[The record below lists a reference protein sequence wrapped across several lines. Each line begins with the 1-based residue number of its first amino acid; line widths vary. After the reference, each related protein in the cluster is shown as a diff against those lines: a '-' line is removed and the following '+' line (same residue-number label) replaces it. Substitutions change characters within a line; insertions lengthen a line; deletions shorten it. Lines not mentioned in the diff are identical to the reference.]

1 MYYDEDSG
9 AIHFIAGMFLGA
21 LVGVS
26 LALLAAP
33 QSGKRTRKRLV
44 RAVSTA
50 RTAAGDRWEDLA
62 DQVQRAQQAGRK
74 RIRL

>member
-1 MYYDEDSG
+1 MYYDDDSG
-9 AIHFIAGMFLGA
+9 AINFIAGAFLGA
-21 LVGVS
+21 VLGVT
-26 LALLAAP
+26 LTLLTAP
-33 QSGKRTRKRLV
+33 QSGKRTRRRLV

-62 DQVQRAQQAGRK
+62 DQVQRAGRK

>member
-1 MYYDEDSG
+1 MYDDEDSG
-9 AIHFIAGMFLGA
+9 AVNFIAGMLLGA
-21 LVGVS
+21 VIGVS
-26 LALLAAP
+26 LALLTAP

-50 RTAAGDRWEDLA
+50 RDAAGDRWEDLA
-62 DQVQRAQQAGRK
+62 DQVERGRK

>member
-9 AIHFIAGMFLGA
+9 AINFVTGV
-21 LVGVS
+21 LVGAVIGAS

-33 QSGKRTRKRLV
+33 QSGRKTRRKLL

-50 RTAAGDRWEDLA
+50 RESAGDRWEDLSDEVRSA
-62 DQVQRAQQAGRK
+62 VDTGRK
-74 RIRL
+74 RVRL

>member
-1 MYYDEDSG
+1 MYYEDESG
-9 AIHFIAGMFLGA
+9 SVHFIAGILLGA
-21 LVGVS
+21 VMGVS
-26 LALLAAP
+26 LALLTAP

-50 RTAAGDRWEDLA
+50 RSAAGDRWEDLA
-62 DQVQRAQQAGRK
+62 DQVQRAGRQ

>member
-1 MYYDEDSG
+1 MYYDDEAG
-9 AIHFIAGMFLGA
+9 AVNFVAGVILGA
-21 LVGVS
+21 VLGVTMT
-26 LALLAAP
+26 LLAAP
-33 QSGKRTRKRLV
+33 QSGKRTRKSLV

-62 DQVQRAQQAGRK
+62 DQVQRVGRK